1 MSRYDYESD
10 ITFAQQQF
18 DEARRRGEKTGK
30 RIAREA
36 IKQQFVGGLIGVG
49 VKSFKS
55 FLDQKADALHA
66 SQSPQKAAYVS
77 WNTRANNLKTGETDR
92 IARKLSYRDY
102 LAEQALPTYMAKLKI
117 EEPNLPDATL
127 KKYALQ
133 DAYTMI
139 DSTGQIESYKKMLD
153 SAMSLPSFKDTDAFE
168 EFYKNNAKPP
178 RTIVG
183 WLSQEI
189 SKRINRENTD
199 TIEYKSKK
207 ADALYGTGHYKK
219 YKTFEND
226 LAIFDAI
233 NAGGYEVSKT
243 IDRIKKD
250 NRYNPA
256 FDESKM
262 KFKTE
267 TSYNIKTDEVTTRE
281 LAVFPT
287 IGLDGL
293 PVVKTEIV
301 TENTKPNTDNIASR
315 EDISKMAEWLV
326 PTYKNKDGSTINV
339 HQELLKIIDRDSGIV
354 TKTSIQKGWDFIFN
368 NPQYY
373 APDFQEETQKEE
385 LFTIYK
391 NNMLKFNGSEK
402 GKSYTVPLSSTS
414 DVWKV
419 RDDAESIQWA
429 KKNGLDDESLRESFE
444 SSLQKG
450 LTYTDKGEKEYMLK
464 EWERNKISFNN
475 AGNTEEQKQ
484 QFKVMN
490 EALYENFKNEINE
503 SQEDIV
509 ELNQGK
515 IIDFVKLG
523 IPGTPDIL
531 KSNKLYFN
539 KQNSTF
545 YYQ

>member
-18 DEARRRGEKTGK
+18 DEARKRGEKTGK

-49 VKSFKS
+49 VKGFKS

-66 SQSPQKAAYVS
+66 SQSPQKAAYSS

-168 EFYKNNAKPP
+168 EFYKKNAKPP

-293 PVVKTEIV
+293 PVVKIETV

-326 PTYKNKDGSTINV
+326 PTYKNKDGSIVNV

-354 TKTSIQKGWDFIFN
+354 TKTSVQKGWDFIFS

-373 APDFQEETQKEE
+373 APDFQEER
-385 LFTIYK
+385 TIY
-391 NNMLKFNGSEK
+391 N
-402 GKSYTVPLSSTS
+402 
-414 DVWKV
+414 
-419 RDDAESIQWA
+419 I
-429 KKNGLDDESLRESFE
+429 
-444 SSLQKG
+444 
-450 LTYTDKGEKEYMLK
+450 
-464 EWERNKISFNN
+464 
-475 AGNTEEQKQ
+475 
-484 QFKVMN
+484 
-490 EALYENFKNEINE
+490 
-503 SQEDIV
+503 
-509 ELNQGK
+509 
-515 IIDFVKLG
+515 
-523 IPGTPDIL
+523 
-531 KSNKLYFN
+531 
-539 KQNSTF
+539 
-545 YYQ
+545 